1 MRSLKICFPTSDTE
15 MKHEIKK
22 LFGENIDFVEER
34 SVTGMDI
41 VFVAIIPV
49 ASLTVQVIDF
59 ILTHFVRNE
68 ENLSDAEE
76 EKKKQCRK
84 VEVSNSRI
92 ILYDYSAEEVISII
106 RSILENDNV

>member
-1 MRSLKICFPTSDTE
+1 

-92 ILYDYSAEEVISII
+92 TLYDYSAEEVISII